1 MEIQDQ
7 GMPLEEGMNRLP
19 QDPFSLS
26 VNNPHIIDPL
36 VMAGPDVFI
45 HHRGR
50 IFGFEHMQVEVPV

>member
-1 MEIQDQ
+1 
-7 GMPLEEGMNRLP
+7 MPLEEGMNRLP

-36 VMAGPDVFI
+36 LMAGPDVFI